1 MLARLPCSATTAV
14 AVVPSLMVT
23 KRLSGSPSASTSVSL
38 TTVLTRSLPTTWFFR
53 APLIRNSVA
62 PRPRS
67 SQVTM
72 PGALTLRLRSGAPGS
87 VAEVG
92 SSLGSADCVGAGGS
106 VGSALAIPGVARA
119 RAAVRPAR
127 TRAVRAEVKPTAA
140 RCCVRAGESSRDQR
154 LVSEVVQTPIEKHRG
169 VSKCHLSGICG
180 GVVRRTGSGSAYTF
194 IEGVHNAVTVRRQ
207 SVLVCPETRVTL
219 GGLETTMSDHSD
231 LRRVWRDTP

>member
-1 MLARLPCSATTAV
+1 MLARWPCSATTAV

-53 APLIRNSVA
+53 APLIRNSVV

-87 VAEVG
+87 VAEVVGSLDFSVGGGAADVLGTAVLG
-92 SSLGSADCVGAGGS
+92 SSLGSADCVCAGGS

-119 RAAVRPAR
+119 RGCG
-127 TRAVRAEVKPTAA
+127 E
-140 RCCVRAGESSRDQR
+140 AGEDQ
-154 LVSEVVQTPIEKHRG
+154 
-169 VSKCHLSGICG
+169 SGPG
-180 GVVRRTGSGSAYTF
+180 
-194 IEGVHNAVTVRRQ
+194 
-207 SVLVCPETRVTL
+207 
-219 GGLETTMSDHSD
+219 
-231 LRRVWRDTP
+231 